1 MPCTSF
7 YRKLPNYNFAA
18 VGVGGLKLVVYTLF
32 TIITIEQAPQNNVA
46 LLMQLGVDGVFV
58 GLGILQAVTY
68 YADADKLAEI
78 SEDLGQAMVGINYRE
93 EKESWEGRET
103 AGK

>member
-18 VGVGGLKLVVYTLF
+18 VGVGGLKLVAYTLF

-58 GLGILQAVTY
+58 GSAIFKSDNPNKRAL
-68 YADADKLAEI
+68 
-78 SEDLGQAMVGINYRE
+78 AMVPVGKIMGGVVAL
-93 EKESWEGRET
+93 SLF
-103 AGK
+103 AGSYLLC